1 MRPPNRHAHALPI
14 VQPPKDS
21 TPVSVRRSMPKQR
34 FTELVLLAPRD
45 IPPDTFEAKLPKYA
59 AVGTIPLFSA

>member
-1 MRPPNRHAHALPI
+1 
-14 VQPPKDS
+14 
-21 TPVSVRRSMPKQR
+21 MPKPR